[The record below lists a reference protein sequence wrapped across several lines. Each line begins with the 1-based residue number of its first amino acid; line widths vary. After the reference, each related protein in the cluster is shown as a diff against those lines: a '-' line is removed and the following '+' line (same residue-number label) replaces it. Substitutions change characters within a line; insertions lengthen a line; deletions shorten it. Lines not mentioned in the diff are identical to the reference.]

1 MEIKNSGYNKIF
13 NDRIMIENKFILFF
27 SLVII
32 LIVINLISCGPKY
45 GQVVISK
52 PDEYRQIFEANEK
65 VVLRAI
71 ARVFRDKN
79 MGTNV
84 TINKEKQRV
93 ETDFI
98 IQDDWRIKS
107 SAYLRK
113 INWKETEVYLSVIAE
128 KKTETGWEMRR
139 LLDREQYVSLFAL
152 IELKVYEEMAKIE

>member
-1 MEIKNSGYNKIF
+1 
-13 NDRIMIENKFILFF
+13 MIENKFNLFR
-27 SLVII
+27 SSVII
-32 LIVINLISCGPKY
+32 LIVLNLISCGPKY

-52 PDEYRQIFEANEK
+52 PDEYRQTYEANEK
-65 VVLRAI
+65 VILRAI

-84 TINKEKQRV
+84 TINKEKQKV

-113 INWKETEVYLSVIAE
+113 ISWKETEVYLSVIAE

-139 LLDREQYVSLFAL
+139 LLDKEQYVSLFAL
-152 IELKVYEEMAKIE
+152 IEMKVYEEMAKIE